1 MRANSCLPPVLFRV
15 ELALLLFPLTL
26 WGGDFFIDDVSH
38 PGGLAPGGF
47 AEIDGAFFDGAAKVT
62 VGGLDAAVYPL
73 GSYQTCDGCEVA
85 IFIQIPGPVAVG
97 STTLVLTQISGQ
109 PGVMFIP
116 AAGHTQ
122 GKLPKAAA
130 AEAPVSNLIVV
141 SYCGA
146 PGLTRTADLLVRS
159 QRTFPNSLII
169 EQIFLQENSI

>member
-1 MRANSCLPPVLFRV
+1 MTFVPGLWPCEIPKLPKTVQKREIDRGMV
-15 ELALLLFPLTL
+15 AGPLSIAFLTPE
-26 WGGDFFIDDVSH
+26 DSH
-38 PGGLAPGGF
+38 REDF

-122 GKLPKAAA
+122 GHGEGEESSTWA
-130 AEAPVSNLIVV
+130 
-141 SYCGA
+141 Y
-146 PGLTRTADLLVRS
+146 
-159 QRTFPNSLII
+159 F
-169 EQIFLQENSI
+169 

>member
-1 MRANSCLPPVLFRV
+1 MQVSKGF
-15 ELALLLFPLTL
+15 ALLWFPAILC
-26 WGGDFFIDDVSH
+26 GGAFIDSVSH

-47 AEIDGAFFDGAAKVT
+47 AEIDGAYFDGTAKVT

-122 GKLPKAAA
+122 GHGEGEESSTWA
-130 AEAPVSNLIVV
+130 
-141 SYCGA
+141 Y
-146 PGLTRTADLLVRS
+146 
-159 QRTFPNSLII
+159 F
-169 EQIFLQENSI
+169 